1 MARFSDAILFSE
13 RFGIDPAELDR
24 LDVLNP
30 TLNVDTN
37 LFIDP
42 LLLAHSTHQEI
53 SEGARKTYEDHFAT
67 VIKLLLA
74 SNRVGDAAWKAAE
87 RLLRFPEV
95 KGTCLGYGA
104 ESVSGS
110 GSGAEATASYIATA
124 RDIVTLGVDDPD
136 LFVAMSLFEE
146 GVGPDR
152 ISDMTTNVILP
163 DLLKFN
169 ERILTELKIKTE
181 RHTLLLKNGKSCTAD
196 LPTNPCIEKK
206 PTPIILVPRDILR
219 DLPMASDWDG
229 VGDAAARNAVHR
241 QQVSEQLGEIWKR
254 KSKESKAELKG
265 WAMQTSGNFKV
276 LLDILHGAKA
286 ESYDFL
292 TDPKG
297 ELTWR
302 RLAGKLVA
310 AIRKAEIKERKLDL
324 AAVQSVVE
332 LIIEEFRFLIENRR
346 FSEELYSADGKP
358 RPERSAQRLFFAV
371 AYAFCKAHD
380 LDLTPEADTG
390 NGPVDFKVASGF
402 RGRVLVEIK
411 LSTNNKVVGGYT
423 KQLETYKTAEE
434 TQVGHYVVIDVGGMG
449 EKGEKLL
456 GLKNVAAG
464 KGEKTSEIV
473 FINGHRRPSASKLS

>member
-1 MARFSDAILFSE
+1 MARFSDPILFSE
-13 RFGIDPAELDR
+13 HFEVDPAELDR

-42 LLLAHSTHQEI
+42 LLIEHSAHEEI
-53 SEGARKTYEDHFAT
+53 REGARATYEKHFGT

-74 SNRVGDAAWKAAE
+74 SKKIGDPAWKAAE

-110 GSGAEATASYIATA
+110 GSGTEATASYISTA
-124 RDIVTLGVDDPD
+124 REIVTLGIDDPD
-136 LFVAMSLFEE
+136 LFVAMSLFED

-152 ISDMTTNVILP
+152 ISDMATNVILP
-163 DLLKFN
+163 DLLELNK
-169 ERILTELKIKTE
+169 RVLAELKIATQQ
-181 RHTLLLKNGKSCTAD
+181 HTIRLKNGKSYTAD
-196 LPTNPCIEKK
+196 LPTNPCIQKK
-206 PTPIILVPRDILR
+206 RTPIILVPRDILR
-219 DLPMASDWDG
+219 DLPMASDWDE
-229 VGDAAARNAVHR
+229 VGDVAAQNAVHR
-241 QQVSEQLGEIWKR
+241 QQVSEQLGDIWER
-254 KSKESKAELKG
+254 KSRESKAELKA
-265 WAMQTSGNFKV
+265 WALQDGGNFEV
-276 LLDILHGAKA
+276 LLDILHGAKP

-302 RLAGKLVA
+302 RLAGELIKSL
-310 AIRKAEIKERKLDL
+310 RKTEVTKTKLDL
-324 AAVQSVVE
+324 EAVTRIVE
-332 LIIEEFRFLIENRR
+332 LIIEEFRFLIEDRR
-346 FSEELYSADGKP
+346 FSEELYGADGSP

-390 NGPVDFKVASGF
+390 NGPVDFKMASGF

-411 LSTNNKVVGGYT
+411 LSTNNKVVSGYT
-423 KQLETYKTAEE
+423 KQLEAYKTAEE
-434 TQVGHYVVIDVGGMG
+434 TQVGYYVVIDVGKMG
-449 EKGEKLL
+449 EKDEKLL
-456 GLKNVAAG
+456 GLKNAAAS
-464 KGEKTSEIV
+464 KGENSSEIV
-473 FINGHRRPSASKLS
+473 FINGYRKPSASKL

>member
-1 MARFSDAILFSE
+1 MAKFSSPILFSE
-13 RFGIDPAELDR
+13 QFTVDLAELDR

-42 LLLAHSTHQEI
+42 LLLEHSAHTEM
-53 SEGARKTYEDHFAT
+53 SEGARRTYEEHFGT
-67 VIKLLLA
+67 VIRLLMA
-74 SNRVGDAAWKAAE
+74 SKKAGDAAWKAAE

-146 GVGPDR
+146 DVGPDR

-163 DLLKFN
+163 NLLDFN
-169 ERILTELKIKTE
+169 ERVLKELKIKTE
-181 RHTLLLKNGKSCTAD
+181 RHTILLKNGKSYTAN
-196 LPTNPCIEKK
+196 LPTNPCIKRK

-219 DLPMASDWDG
+219 DLPMASDWEG
-229 VGDAAARNAVHR
+229 IGEVAAKNAAHR
-241 QQVSEQLGEIWKR
+241 QQVSEQLGDIWKR
-254 KSKESKAELKG
+254 KSKEAKAELKS
-265 WAMQTSGNFKV
+265 WALQTGGNFEV
-276 LLDILHGAKA
+276 LLDILHGAKPK
-286 ESYDFL
+286 SYDFL

-302 RLAGKLVA
+302 RLAGNLVD
-310 AIRKAEIKERKLDL
+310 AIRKTKIEEKRLDL
-324 AAVQSVVE
+324 SAVQKIVE
-332 LIIEEFRFLIENRR
+332 LIIEEFRFLIEDRR
-346 FSEELYSADGKP
+346 FSEELYSAEGKP

-411 LSTNNKVVGGYT
+411 LSTNNKVINGYT

-434 TQVGHYVVIDVGGMG
+434 TQVGYYVVIDVGMMG
-449 EKGEKLL
+449 EKDVKLL

-473 FINGHRRPSASKLS
+473 FISGHRKSSASKL

>member
-1 MARFSDAILFSE
+1 MARFSDPILFSE
-13 RFGIDPAELDR
+13 KFGIDPTELDR
-24 LDVLNP
+24 LGVLDP

-42 LLLAHSTHQEI
+42 LLIEHSAHDEI
-53 SEGARKTYEDHFAT
+53 RQGAKATYDEHFGKI
-67 VIKLLLA
+67 IKLLLA
-74 SNRVGDAAWKAAE
+74 SKRVGDPAWKAAE

-104 ESVSGS
+104 ESISGS
-110 GSGAEATASYIATA
+110 GSGAEATANYISTA
-124 RDIVTLGVDDPD
+124 REIVTLGIADPD
-136 LFVAMSLFEE
+136 LFVAMALFED

-152 ISDMTTNVILP
+152 ISDMSTNVILP
-163 DLLKFN
+163 NLLEFN
-169 ERILTELKIKTE
+169 KRVLAELKIETQQ
-181 RHTLLLKNGKSCTAD
+181 HTIRLRNGNAYTAN

-206 PTPIILVPRDILR
+206 TPIILVPRDILR
-219 DLPMASDWDG
+219 DLPMASDWDE
-229 VGDAAARNAVHR
+229 VGDVAAENAAHR
-241 QQVSEQLGEIWKR
+241 QQVSEQLGDIWQR
-254 KSKESKAELKG
+254 KSRESKAELKT
-265 WAMQTSGNFKV
+265 WAMKEGGNFEV
-276 LLDILHGAKA
+276 LLDILHGAKP

-302 RLAGKLVA
+302 RLAGNLIKSL
-310 AIRKAEIKERKLDL
+310 RKTEITETKLDL
-324 AAVQSVVE
+324 QGVRRIVE
-332 LIIEEFRFLIENRR
+332 LIIEEFRFLIEDRR
-346 FSEELYSADGKP
+346 FSEELYSADGSP

-402 RGRVLVEIK
+402 LGRVLVEIK
-411 LSTNNKVVGGYT
+411 LSTNNKVVSGYT

-434 TQVGHYVVIDVGGMG
+434 TQVGYYVVIDIGKMG

-456 GLKNVAAG
+456 GLKNTAAS
-464 KGEKTSEIV
+464 KGEKSSEIV
-473 FINGHRRPSASKLS
+473 FINGSRKLSASKL

>member
-1 MARFSDAILFSE
+1 MARFSEAILFSDHFRVDTAKLE
-13 RFGIDPAELDR
+13 Q

-42 LLLAHSTHQEI
+42 LLLQYSSHPEI
-53 SEGARKTYEDHFAT
+53 HDGGRATYEAHFEQ

-74 SNRVGDAAWKAAE
+74 SKRIGDPAWKAAE

-110 GSGAEATASYIATA
+110 GSGADATASYIATA
-124 RDIVTLGVDDPD
+124 REIVSLGVDDPD

-163 DLLKFN
+163 NLLDFN
-169 ERILTELKIKTE
+169 KRVLAELKVETH
-181 RHTLLLKNGKSCTAD
+181 RHVIRLKNGKSFTAE
-196 LPTNPCIEKK
+196 LPTNPCVTKK

-219 DLPMASDWDG
+219 ALPLASDWDE
-229 VGDAAARNAVHR
+229 VGDVAARNAAHR
-241 QQVSEQLGEIWKR
+241 QQINEQLGDIWKR
-254 KSKESKAELKG
+254 KSKEGKAELKA
-265 WAMQTSGNFKV
+265 WALGDSGNFSV
-276 LLDILHGAKA
+276 LLDILHGAEA
-286 ESYDFL
+286 TSYDFL
-292 TDPKG
+292 QDPKG

-302 RLAGKLVA
+302 RLAGELVKSL
-310 AIRKAEIKERKLDL
+310 RKVSITETKLDL
-324 AAVQSVVE
+324 KSVKHIVE
-332 LIIEEFRFLIENRR
+332 LIIEEFRFLIEDRR
-346 FSEELYSADGKP
+346 FSEELYGSDGAP

-402 RGRVLVEIK
+402 QGRVLVEIK
-411 LSTNNKVVGGYT
+411 LSTNNKVVSGYT

-434 TQVGHYVVIDVGGMG
+434 TQEGFYVVIDVGRIG
-449 EKGEKLL
+449 EKGENLL
-456 GLKNVAAG
+456 ALKNAAAG
-464 KGEKTSEIV
+464 RGDKTSEIV
-473 FINGHRRPSASKLS
+473 FVNGHRKPSASKL